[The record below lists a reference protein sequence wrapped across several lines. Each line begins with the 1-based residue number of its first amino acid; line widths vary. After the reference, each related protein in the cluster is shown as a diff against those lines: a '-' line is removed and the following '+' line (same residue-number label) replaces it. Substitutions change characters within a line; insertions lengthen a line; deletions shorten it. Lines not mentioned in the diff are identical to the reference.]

1 MRSGLPWPALPTVP
15 HHVPALVMART
26 SFYYAL
32 VSQPW
37 AHACVSLRPLWLTLS
52 RPRFHPQYWGR
63 GHHLPISWPASL
75 FALTRSPTT
84 PCPASI
90 VLSEPASSP
99 LEHLLFLGPCPSL
112 ALLSSLYY
120 ADKERER
127 LHPLQLPPSSL
138 SLGLSGASSGGRL
151 SSIQPLLALI
161 GVLGFSF
168 VWVLFFLRA
177 PWRSR
182 PETGG
187 ASFLFFW
194 NPVVKCAQP
203 LCEMC
208 TSGDNVRLH
217 YWAREY
223 PPILPP
229 RLLSLCGPRGV
240 PGPGPQGAP

>member
-1 MRSGLPWPALPTVP
+1 M
-15 HHVPALVMART
+15 
-26 SFYYAL
+26 
-32 VSQPW
+32 
-37 AHACVSLRPLWLTLS
+37 
-52 RPRFHPQYWGR
+52 
-63 GHHLPISWPASL
+63 
-75 FALTRSPTT
+75 
-84 PCPASI
+84 
-90 VLSEPASSP
+90 VLSEPASSS
-99 LEHLLFLGPCPSL
+99 LEHLPFLGPHPYL
-112 ALLSSLYY
+112 ALPSSLYY

-127 LHPLQLPPSSL
+127 LYPLQLPPSPL

-161 GVLGFSF
+161 GVLGLSF
-168 VWVLFFLRA
+168 VWVFFFLRA

-182 PETGG
+182 SETGG

-229 RLLSLCGPRGV
+229 RLLSICGPRGV
-240 PGPGPQGAP
+240 PGPDPQGAPRSPSRLLPGAGEAALHTPAWCYAVYVAMSLPPLPRASHQLTRSPRLWAPLAARAQRPPRSADP